1 MPPKIVSFSLKKT
14 NDRERIH
21 STIRKKNRFRES
33 IEQMGKSIPAK
44 KKKAQKKTEAPSAPT
59 GKKLSVAI
67 ITYNEERNIGDC
79 IRSCLD
85 IADEIVVLDSIS
97 TDSTETI
104 SKSFPSVRFYKQKFK
119 GHIEQ
124 KNDAI
129 ALCKYDWI
137 LSLDADERVSPE
149 LKNSILTFKQKPDD
163 GDLNGLQISRLTFH
177 MGRFI
182 RYGGWYP
189 QYRYRIFRKGQ
200 AVWVGENP
208 HDYISIEGNGSKI
221 HGDIIHYSFM
231 DLAHQVNTINQFSS
245 IVAYTRQ
252 RKGKKFSVLRTI
264 YKPFSKFVE
273 TYFFKFGFLDG
284 FPGWVIAV
292 SSAYSTFLKDA
303 KQYELQ
309 KGITERPS
317 NVKSSYGK

>member
-1 MPPKIVSFSLKKT
+1 
-14 NDRERIH
+14 
-21 STIRKKNRFRES
+21 
-33 IEQMGKSIPAK
+33 MGKSIPTK
-44 KKKAQKKTEAPSAPT
+44 KKKSEKKIQNPDSSS

-67 ITYNEERNIGDC
+67 ITYNEEKNIGPC
-79 IRSCLD
+79 IESCLEM
-85 IADEIVVLDSIS
+85 ADEIVILDSVS
-97 TDSTETI
+97 TDKTEKI
-104 SKSFPSVRFYKQKFK
+104 SKSYPSVKFYKQKFK

-149 LKNSILTFKQKPDD
+149 LKNSILNFKQKEDD
-163 GDLNGLQISRLTFH
+163 QIGNGFQVSRLTFH

-182 RYGGWYP
+182 RYSGWYP
-189 QYRYRIFRKGQ
+189 QYRYRIFRKGS

-208 HDYISIEGNGSKI
+208 HDYISIQGRGGKI
-221 HGDIIHYSFM
+221 QGDIIHYSFR
-231 DLAHQVNTINQFSS
+231 DLTHQVNTINQFSS
-245 IVAYTRQ
+245 IVAFTRQ
-252 RKGKKFSVLRTI
+252 RKGKKFSLLRTI
-264 YKPFSKFVE
+264 YKPFSKFME

-303 KQYELQ
+303 KQYELEN
-309 KGITERPS
+309 GIVERPS
-317 NVKSSYGK
+317 NVKEDYGRG

>member
-1 MPPKIVSFSLKKT
+1 
-14 NDRERIH
+14 
-21 STIRKKNRFRES
+21 
-33 IEQMGKSIPAK
+33 MGKSIPTK
-44 KKKAQKKTEAPSAPT
+44 KKKTAKKTQTPDST
-59 GKKLSVAI
+59 SGIKLSVAI
-67 ITYNEERNIGDC
+67 ITYNEEKNIGPC
-79 IRSCLD
+79 IESCLD
-85 IADEIVVLDSIS
+85 VADEIVILDSVS
-97 TDSTETI
+97 TDNTEKI
-104 SKSFPSVRFYKQKFK
+104 SKSYPSVKFFKQKFK

-149 LKNSILTFKQKPDD
+149 LKNSILTFKQKQDD
-163 GDLNGLQISRLTFH
+163 PAVNGFQVSRLTFH

-189 QYRYRIFRKGQ
+189 QYRYRIFRKGS

-208 HDYISIEGNGSKI
+208 HDYISIRGQGNKI
-221 HGDIIHYSFM
+221 HGDIIHYSFR
-231 DLAHQVNTINQFSS
+231 DLTHQVNTINQFSS

-252 RKGKKFSVLRTI
+252 RKGKKFSSLRTI
-264 YKPFSKFVE
+264 YKPFSKFME

-303 KQYELQ
+303 KQYELE
-309 KGITERPS
+309 KGMVERPS
-317 NVKSSYGK
+317 NVKEDYGRG